1 MRTDISHRHVH
12 THMEIYY
19 AHPDCLICKSIRPSL
34 YIVATIICHGEEGL
48 CCLRG
53 VEKTWRSISS
63 LNGAFPQEWDKLTP
77 NVWWRK
83 KRKPSFIG
91 LRGQPKGQLSRGRHK
106 GPQKTLTA
114 PKCHQSANVIRSAC
128 QMYLCHRSILMME
141 NFMLFNPRLLF
152 LLSPLCSHME
162 THMRLV
168 KKKEEKRSLFVMRN

>member
-91 LRGQPKGQLSRGRHK
+91 LRGQPKGQLHRGRRHE
-106 GPQKTLTA
+106 GPQLPPGCKWHWKCLSDVLVSREHPYDGEFHTSQTKASLSSSSSPHSALTWR
-114 PKCHQSANVIRSAC
+114 H
-128 QMYLCHRSILMME
+128 
-141 NFMLFNPRLLF
+141 
-152 LLSPLCSHME
+152 
-162 THMRLV
+162 THAFGLYV
-168 KKKEEKRSLFVMRN
+168 